1 MAMILG
7 FIILVFALQ
16 FNQGGSQ
23 IIAPACSGL
32 DVDGTDDDWDGCS
45 SVETVMRMTQVGLP
59 GNQAIENGLEIKMAH
74 DDTHMY
80 MLLKVRGNYYFN
92 LTAGNGF
99 SHSVAVMWQ
108 VGSKATMFNMGG
120 CAPSGYTGDTYN
132 CSAIQS
138 YCSSNDC
145 SCEDYMTD
153 VWHIETASPGSIPGV
168 QYPLR
173 SPVVFPRDSSYQS
186 YAYDPDGLGAYQPGV
201 ERLTSGNDHTSNTD
215 DEFSVHPCLRG
226 DDGDGDAHLQPY
238 QMRSQRYRNQL
249 KYAWSHTAINTYAYP
264 FATPAA
270 DGWYTYEFSRPLSS
284 QENTDVKFE
293 IGRSF
298 NFSVAFWTP
307 SDDEEWGDSD
317 HFVAPASFQFATVE
331 FMQEQNV
338 QQSSENSHGSTAKP
352 VAINIMFAIAVI
364 MAVICM

>member
-1 MAMILG
+1 MKNPIGILIVILLFLQQ
-7 FIILVFALQ
+7 FI
-16 FNQGGSQ
+16 QGDSLIQ
-23 IIAPACSGL
+23 APACTGL
-32 DVDGTDDDWDGCS
+32 NVDGTDDDWYGCS
-45 SVETVMRMTQVGLP
+45 SVETVMGMTQVSLP
-59 GNQAIENGLEIKMAH
+59 GNQTVENGVVIQMAH

-80 MLLKVRGNYYFN
+80 MLLRVRGNYYFD

-108 VGSKATMFNMGG
+108 VGSKATMFDMGG
-120 CAPSGYTGDTYN
+120 CSPTGYTGDVYD

-138 YCSSNDC
+138 YCSDNDC

-153 VWHIETASPGSIPGV
+153 VWHIESASPGAIPGV

-173 SPVVFPRDSSYQS
+173 SPVVFPRDGSYQS
-186 YAYDPDGLGAYQPGV
+186 YAYDPNDLGAYQLGV

-226 DDGDGDAHLQPY
+226 DDGHSGTHLQPY
-238 QMRSQRYRNQL
+238 QMMSVRYRNQL

-270 DGWYTYEFSRPLSS
+270 DGWYIYEFSRPLSS
-284 QENTDVKFE
+284 QENTDVKFQ
-293 IGRSF
+293 IGKSS
-298 NFSVAFWTP
+298 NFSVAFWIP
-307 SDDEEWGDSD
+307 DGDEEWGDSD

-331 FMQEQNV
+331 FMNEQSI
-338 QQSSENSHGSTAKP
+338 QQNQGSTVKP
-352 VAINIMFAIAVI
+352 LSAGIVFFVTSVI
-364 MAVICM
+364 MAAM